1 MRKEK
6 ATCQHRPSL
15 AALGPQRLYLANS
28 SLDTSGAQSQ
38 EHIQMLERTVGRL
51 IYSFF
56 LLLGACSQKEELPA
70 AQEKAPSAPVAKP
83 KLSPEPGDVVV
94 DGCLAEYPKSGHL
107 GGGVDPQ
114 RVWKICMVESGQQ
127 SGLCDPSNMMGLAT
141 AVCIARGKGLPMA
154 AQWRARLEFSPA
166 PKPQVLW
173 RLGLVDESAHTLI
186 DVHTGQTLAS
196 VQVSASLGMPDFKAP
211 KEP

>member
-1 MRKEK
+1 MVERIVG
-6 ATCQHRPSL
+6 AMIC
-15 AALGPQRLYLANS
+15 S
-28 SLDTSGAQSQ
+28 SLW
-38 EHIQMLERTVGRL
+38 
-51 IYSFF
+51 
-56 LLLGACSQKEELPA
+56 LLGGCAKREEPPVVNKEDQADPA
-70 AQEKAPSAPVAKP
+70 ATPAPAPT
-83 KLSPEPGDVVV
+83 PGDVVV
-94 DGCLAEYPKSGHL
+94 DGCLAEYPKTGHL

-196 VQVSASLGMPDFKAP
+196 VQASASLGMPSFDAAS
-211 KEP
+211 EP